1 MDKKDFYTIGYIRR
15 VIGLKGE
22 LGIKL
27 DVDNPQRYKGIDSL
41 VLMDDAGI
49 ATVKLT
55 QAHLRGEELVIR
67 IEGITEPNGAK
78 KMVGKTVVLPLEA
91 LPKVGDKRFYFHEIP
106 GFKVIDEVHGELGVA
121 KEVMDRPV
129 QPVLIIKRGYD
140 EILIPLIEGAVQRV
154 DREKRELH
162 VKTPEGL
169 VDLYL
174 EKNDEEEE

>member
-22 LGIKL
+22 LGVKL

-41 VLMDDAGI
+41 VLMDDSGI
-49 ATVKLT
+49 TKVSLV

-78 KMVGKTVVLPLEA
+78 KMVGKTVVLPVTA
-91 LPKVGDKRFYFHEIP
+91 LPDVGNKRFYFHEIP
-106 GFKVIDEVHGELGVA
+106 GFKVIDAVHGELGVA

-129 QPVLIIKRGYD
+129 QPVLIIKRGFN
-140 EILIPLIEGAVQRV
+140 EVLIPLLEDTVQLV

-169 VDLYL
+169 VELYL
-174 EKNDEEEE
+174 EKSDEEE